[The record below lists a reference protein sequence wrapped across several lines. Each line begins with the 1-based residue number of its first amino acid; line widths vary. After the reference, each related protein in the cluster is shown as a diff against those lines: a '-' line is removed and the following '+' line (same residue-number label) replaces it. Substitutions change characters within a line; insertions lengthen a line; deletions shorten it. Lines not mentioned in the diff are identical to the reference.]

1 LKQLKS
7 QIVNHDFKHI
17 LQNILL
23 KKKSYALVAPNSV
36 FGLEVVNW

>member
-1 LKQLKS
+1 M
-7 QIVNHDFKHI
+7 I
-17 LQNILL
+17 LNIFCKIFYL